1 MDKREKPIQ
10 KGKLRLEAISEYRS
24 EIYGISIFWI
34 SLFHMSEHTK
44 FEIFDG
50 IPVLHYLQ
58 EVVKRG
64 NMGVDVFLFISGICL
79 YFSFVKNQDI
89 LAFMKKRVSRI
100 MYPLLFTS
108 VPLWLAYLVFHK
120 ITICCLFCCRL
131 LNLSLGTGFF
141 LLFSRT
147 LCITLCCALCRL
159 SN

>member
-1 MDKREKPIQ
+1 MDKRENPIQ

-34 SLFHMSEHTK
+34 LLFHMREHTK

-89 LAFMKKRVSRI
+89 LAFMKKRISRI

-108 VPLWLAYLVFHK
+108 VSLWLAYLVFHK
-120 ITICCLFCCRL
+120 ITIWGLINRI
-131 LNLSLGTGFF
+131 SLVQF
-141 LLFSRT
+141 
-147 LCITLCCALCRL
+147 
-159 SN
+159 

>member
-1 MDKREKPIQ
+1 MDKRENPIQ

-34 SLFHMSEHTK
+34 LLFHMREHTK

-89 LAFMKKRVSRI
+89 LAFMKKTNLKNYVSTVVYKCTI
-100 MYPLLFTS
+100 M
-108 VPLWLAYLVFHK
+108 A
-120 ITICCLFCCRL
+120 CLF
-131 LNLSLGTGFF
+131 GF
-141 LLFSRT
+141 S
-147 LCITLCCALCRL
+147 
-159 SN
+159 

>member
-1 MDKREKPIQ
+1 MR
-10 KGKLRLEAISEYRS
+10 
-24 EIYGISIFWI
+24 
-34 SLFHMSEHTK
+34 EHTK

-89 LAFMKKRVSRI
+89 LAFMKKRISRI

-120 ITICCLFCCRL
+120 ITIWGLINRI
-131 LNLSLGTGFF
+131 SLVQF
-141 LLFSRT
+141 
-147 LCITLCCALCRL
+147 
-159 SN
+159 